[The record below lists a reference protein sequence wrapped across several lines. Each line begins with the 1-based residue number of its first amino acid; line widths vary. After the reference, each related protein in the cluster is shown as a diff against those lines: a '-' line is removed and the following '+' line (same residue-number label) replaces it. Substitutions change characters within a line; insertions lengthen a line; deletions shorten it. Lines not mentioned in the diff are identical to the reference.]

1 MFWSAQDP
9 FAAGFGGGFAKP
21 ARSPY
26 RPRPRYGYDRED
38 ELLRQQLYQQE
49 IDRRAAAAR
58 AEQGRLR
65 EQRRR
70 QAEAQAADRA
80 RRLRTRR
87 LAILRY
93 TGAARTIQRWW
104 RASLAARREA
114 AAVVVVAAMRRNCA
128 VQQARRIA
136 GSVAR
141 LRDLESTIVAL
152 PEANTEVLDRRAGA
166 GRGISQFENT
176 LEKLILSA
184 DDIPTHG
191 SAFARAVRKRLVKTA
206 NARLQRFDQQVVA
219 LKAVKAEQAAE
230 QEAARATVDDDA
242 AVSGSDLDGSSAPIS
257 PITEIADWPEDEEER
272 GGGVLDVEM
281 EIEEQPATVAKASI
295 EPESNRASPVGPRE
309 LRLGAPAS
317 FVNRCPASMDQDQE
331 EEDVDQLSRLVDE
344 ADYDNAIVA
353 DLVGPHQLGSSCCEL
368 GGVSPESE
376 TSSELSFV
384 EIDPKI
390 MSSEGE
396 DDGGES
402 PTEMK
407 LAMDPAMQYMLDSVS
422 APGHATNATAK
433 LNVLV
438 AKFAADLA
446 DIERGQNTCSE
457 VRNTA
462 RDLQAA
468 INGVLPT
475 TKGSDSH

>member
-1 MFWSAQDP
+1 MLWSAQDP

-26 RPRPRYGYDRED
+26 RARPRYGYDRED

-87 LAILRY
+87 LRY
-93 TGAARTIQRWW
+93 TGAARTIQHWW

-114 AAVVVVAAMRRNCA
+114 AAAVVVAAMRRNCA

-184 DDIPTHG
+184 DDIPAHG

-206 NARLQRFDQQVVA
+206 DARLQRFDQQVVA

-230 QEAARATVDDDA
+230 QEATQTTVDDDA
-242 AVSGSDLDGSSAPIS
+242 TVSGSDLDGSSAPAS
-257 PITEIADWPEDEEER
+257 PITEVADWPEDEEE
-272 GGGVLDVEM
+272 GEGEVLDVEM

-295 EPESNRASPVGPRE
+295 EPESNRASPVGPRD
-309 LRLGAPAS
+309 LQLGAPAS
-317 FVNRCPASMDQDQE
+317 FVNSSTASTDQDQE
-331 EEDVDQLSRLVDE
+331 DEDVDQLSHPVDE

-353 DLVGPHQLGSSCCEL
+353 DLVGPHQLGSSSCEL
-368 GGVSPESE
+368 RGASPESE
-376 TSSELSFV
+376 TSFELNFV

-390 MSSEGE
+390 ATSEGE

-402 PTEMK
+402 LTEMK
-407 LAMDPAMQYMLDSVS
+407 LAMDSAMQYMLDSVS
-422 APGHATNATAK
+422 APGHATNAAAK
-433 LNVLV
+433 LHVLV

-446 DIERGQNTCSE
+446 GIERGQNTPSG
-457 VRNTA
+457 VRNIA

-468 INGVLPT
+468 INGVWPT